1 MFSNNPNVNILTS
14 LIRASKI
21 RHIVVCPGSRNAPIV
36 HNLHALS
43 QQHDI
48 SLHSVTDERSA
59 TFVAL
64 GIASHTHTPT
74 ALCVTSGSALLCTL
88 PAVAEAHYRNC
99 PLLVISAD
107 RPEEWIDK
115 LDGQTIWQDNALCPY
130 AESFNFA
137 DTTEYCSMNEQLM
150 HDAFKLL
157 LQRQRPVHINI
168 QLKEPLFNFTTKE
181 LPDVA
186 IHTENSTPSVST
198 QSLPTKVKETLRN
211 AHAPLLIMGSS
222 DAFCPQYF
230 YEIEKRMACLAEII
244 ANAPHSTLA
253 DQMERALL
261 HADTF
266 RFVPDVVVHLGGA
279 LIHKRIKQFLR
290 SIPHLKVIR
299 IDANSHDAD
308 TFCHLSYSVCMSTED
323 GLKALAELPFHS
335 DAHARLLESLNQACT
350 PQTSPNSIEETCI
363 AELGQILSSQPD
375 ILSALHLG
383 NSMSVRWASRHIMGG
398 LFPVYCN
405 RGTNGIEGSVSA
417 AVGTALSANGNVLLI
432 IGDLS
437 FFYDVNALWNNEL
450 GGNLRIL
457 LLNNNGGKI
466 FHHLEGLNQSPALSN
481 YIAAHHTATAQGICN
496 SFNCHHKAIT
506 ETTEINEAL
515 NWLLTTDFN
524 RPAVLEILATNDL
537 FSK

>member
-1 MFSNNPNVNILTS
+1 M
-14 LIRASKI
+14 
-21 RHIVVCPGSRNAPIV
+21 

-88 PAVAEAHYRNC
+88 PAVAEAYYRNC

-115 LDGQTIWQDNALCPY
+115 LDGQTIWQENALQPY
-130 AESFNFA
+130 AKRFNFA

-181 LPDVA
+181 LPEVT
-186 IHTENSTPSVST
+186 IHAEHSTPSIST
-198 QSLPTKVKETLRN
+198 QSLPNDVIEMLRN
-211 AHAPLLIMGSS
+211 AHAPLLVIGSS

-266 RFVPDVVVHLGGA
+266 HFVPDVVVHLGGA

-308 TFCHLSYSVCMSTED
+308 TFCHLSYSVRMSTEN

-335 DAHARLLESLNQACT
+335 NAHARLVESLNQVCA

-363 AELGQILSSQPD
+363 AELGKILSSQPD
-375 ILSALHLG
+375 MLSALYLG
-383 NSMSVRWASRHIMGG
+383 NSMSVRWASRHIIGG

-417 AVGTALSANGNVLLI
+417 AVGTALSENGNVLLI

-450 GGNLRIL
+450 SGNLRIL

-466 FHHLEGLNQSPALSN
+466 FHHLDGLNQSPALSN

-496 SFNCHHKAIT
+496 SFTCHHKAIT

>member
-21 RHIVVCPGSRNAPIV
+21 QHIVVCPGSRNAPIV

-43 QQHDI
+43 QQYDI

-59 TFVAL
+59 AFVAL

-74 ALCVTSGSALLCTL
+74 AICVTSGSALLCTL
-88 PAVAEAHYRNC
+88 PAIAEAYYRNC

-115 LDGQTIWQDNALCPY
+115 LDGQTIWQNNALQPY
-130 AESFNFA
+130 AKRFNFA
-137 DTTEYCSMNEQLM
+137 DNINYCDENARMMSE
-150 HDAFKLL
+150 AFFRLQ
-157 LQRQRPVHINI
+157 QRQRPVHINI
-168 QLKEPLFNFTTKE
+168 QLKEPLFNFTTKD
-181 LPDVA
+181 LPRVT
-186 IHTENSTPSVST
+186 IHAEHSTPSAST
-198 QSLPTKVKETLRN
+198 QSLPTEVIEMLRN
-211 AHAPLLIMGSS
+211 AHAPLLVMGSS
-222 DAFCPQYF
+222 DAYCPQYF

-261 HADTF
+261 HIGTF

-290 SIPHLKVIR
+290 SIPQLKVIR
-299 IDANSHDAD
+299 IDANTPDAD
-308 TFCHLSYSVCMSTED
+308 TFCHLSYSVRMSTED

-335 DAHARLLESLNQACT
+335 NAHAHLVESLNQVCA
-350 PQTSPNSIEETCI
+350 PQTTPCSIEETCI
-363 AELGQILSSQPD
+363 TKLGKILTNHPNM
-375 ILSALHLG
+375 LSALHLG
-383 NSMSVRWASRHIMGG
+383 NSMSVRWASRHIGG
-398 LFPVYCN
+398 GCFPVYCN

-417 AVGTALSANGNVLLI
+417 AVGTSLATPGNVLLI

-437 FFYDVNALWNNEL
+437 FFYDVNALWNHEL

-466 FHHLEGLNQSPALSN
+466 FHHLDGLNQSPALPH
-481 YIAAHHTATAQGICN
+481 YIAAHHTATAHGICN
-496 SFNCHHKAIT
+496 SFNCHHKSVT
-506 ETTEINEAL
+506 ETTEISEAL
-515 NWLLTTDFN
+515 HWLLTTDFN
-524 RPAVLEILATNDL
+524 RPAVLEIFATNDL